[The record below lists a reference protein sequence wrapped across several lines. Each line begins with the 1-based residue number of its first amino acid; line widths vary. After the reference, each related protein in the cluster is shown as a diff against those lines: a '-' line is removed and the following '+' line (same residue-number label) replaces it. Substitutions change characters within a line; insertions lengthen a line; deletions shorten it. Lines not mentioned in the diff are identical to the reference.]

1 MGESRAVV
9 LVVDDEKHTREG
21 LARALKGAYAV
32 ATASN
37 GAEAL
42 AWLKGHEADVVL
54 SDLRM
59 PGVGGMDLLGELLR
73 RPHPPAVVL
82 LTAYGSIETAVE
94 AMKRGAYDF
103 LSKPVNLDRLDV
115 VVERAV
121 AQRRMGAENRR
132 LRAELDRKY
141 GMEGIVGNSAALK
154 DVLETVR
161 QVAPVDATVLI
172 QGESGTGKELVARA
186 LHQLSPRAGGPFV
199 AVHCAALSPTLLES
213 ELFGHERGA
222 FTGATERRKG
232 RFELADGGTLFLD
245 EIGEITTDVQ
255 VKLLRALEE
264 RAFERVGG
272 TELVHTDVRLVAAT
286 NRDLKAE
293 VEAGRFR
300 QDLYY
305 RLYVVSVTMPPL
317 REREGDVIPLAKHF
331 LDFFSREHRLGP
343 KRLTAEAAD
352 VLCAYR
358 WPGNV
363 RELRNTME
371 RMAVLSKGE
380 ELGLGDVPAPLRA
393 AVAGATAP
401 SAGGGGAPG
410 GREEGRGAGKMEDA
424 RRAAEKATVAAA
436 LAKCGGNRAAAARE
450 LGVSRRTLYRKMEE
464 YGLAA
469 ALPAGKPGA

>member
-141 GMEGIVGNSAALK
+141 GMEGIVGSSAALK

-393 AVAGATAP
+393 AVAGG
-401 SAGGGGAPG
+401 AGGGAGPGASAEGDG
-410 GREEGRGAGKMEDA
+410 GRGTGKMEDA